1 MKMKTI
7 LVLGI
12 SILTLK
18 ITRADNHGNLINQIE
33 GEWIMYRGDQFE
45 IKKISSSKV
54 ESTFYDWKGNT
65 RIKRSSNLKLSSD
78 SAGKS
83 ETIIKQG
90 EKWQY
95 LAGGKEPTD
104 SSWTGLSFDAEKA
117 GWKTGEAGFGYG
129 DNDDK
134 TVLAEMQNKYTKVFI
149 RKEFEISEGSE
160 LKSLGLLIN
169 YDDAFVLHAN
179 GRRLLNSNSLIVNE
193 QTGEI
198 TVNNHEANNSEYF
211 SLNDYAGA
219 FKIGK
224 NVIAIEGHNTNLES
238 TDFTLDPQLL
248 IGGSGSFVETNRKA
262 VHESPQTNWFYKN
275 RSWNGKIDDL
285 RIWGRAL
292 SDDEVTALWNRGKGT
307 NEISKETSESLIG
320 HWPFDGNLKDAS
332 GKGRDGK
339 GYNSPGFAD
348 GKIGKALNLNGDNQY
363 VTLGGKSTDYTPESG
378 SITISLWFSANE
390 FDKRWQTLIAIG
402 DAGWSDW
409 RIHRHQLSNNI
420 SYSGGAWVRNN
431 TKINDGKMHHVVAVT
446 EKGKQVKLYI
456 DNVLVSNTG
465 NNGIGD
471 LQTDE
476 DGWLP
481 AVGANL
487 QGQINLSTPLEGE
500 FIPMQDSLRV
510 TAKPSPKAWVNNSHR
525 GLFRK
530 VDSPNEALLIAAR
543 KGDIEKVRTLI
554 KSGVDPNTTSP
565 NSYTALGYAAVGG
578 HLDIVK
584 LLLKNKADVNQSSRF
599 QKTPLNVTTGS
610 SEIDA
615 AKILIANGAKLNSRN
630 GNGGF
635 ATHEAAFWGQ
645 PLMLEFLLK
654 ENAFDPNLRTKN
666 GQTAIHYAIWKMQK
680 GQDELNKPFLECIKI
695 LLKHGTNPEIRGNG
709 NTAIQFAMSKGLDN
723 VVKLLQAQ

>member
-1 MKMKTI
+1 MFQ
-7 LVLGI
+7 
-12 SILTLK
+12 
-18 ITRADNHGNLINQIE
+18 ITHADNHGNLMKQIE
-33 GEWIMYRGDQFE
+33 GEWIIYRGDQFE
-45 IKKISSSKV
+45 IKKISNGKV
-54 ESTFYDWKGNT
+54 ESTFYDWKGNSQ
-65 RIKRSSNLKLSSD
+65 IKRSANLKLTSD

-83 ETIIKQG
+83 KTLIKNG

-95 LAGGKEPTD
+95 LAGGNNPND

-117 GWKTGEAGFGYG
+117 GWKTGEAGFGYA

-134 TVLAEMQNKYTKVFI
+134 TVLDDMQNKYTQVFI
-149 RKEFEISEGSE
+149 RKEFEIPEGAE
-160 LKSLGLLIN
+160 LKTLGLLIN

-179 GRRLLNSNSLIVNE
+179 GRRLFNSNNLIVNKE
-193 QTGEI
+193 TGEI
-198 TVNNHEANNSEYF
+198 TVNNHEANNAEYY

-219 FKIGK
+219 FKVGK

-238 TDFTLDPQLL
+238 SDFTLDPQLL
-248 IGGSGSFVETNRKA
+248 MGGSGSFVETDRKEN
-262 VHESPQTNWFYKN
+262 HESPQTEFFHKN

-292 SDDEVTALWNRGKGT
+292 SDDDVTALWNRSKGIS
-307 NEISKETSESLIG
+307 EITSEMSKSIIG
-320 HWPFDGNLKDAS
+320 HWPFDGNLKDTS

-339 GYNSPGFAD
+339 GHNSPGFTD
-348 GKIGKALNLNGDNQY
+348 GKIGKALNLNGENQY
-363 VTLGGKSTDYTPESG
+363 VTLGGKSVDYTPASG
-378 SITISLWFSANE
+378 SLTTSLWFSANK

-409 RIHRHQLSNNI
+409 RIHRHQLTNNI
-420 SYSGGAWVRNN
+420 SYIGGAFARNN
-431 TKINDGKMHHVVAVT
+431 TKINDGEMHHLVAVT

-456 DNVLVSNTG
+456 DNVLVFNTG

-471 LQTDE
+471 LQIDE

-530 VDSPNEALLIAAR
+530 VNLPDEALLIAAR
-543 KGDIEKVRTLI
+543 KGDIEKVGNLL
-554 KSGVDPNTTSP
+554 KAGVNPNTTSP
-565 NSYTALGYAAVGG
+565 NSYTALAYAAVGG

-599 QKTPLNVTTGS
+599 QKTPFNVTAGS
-610 SEIDA
+610 SQIEA
-615 AKILIANGAKLNSRN
+615 AKILIANGAKLNSIN
-630 GNGGF
+630 FNGGF

-645 PLMLEFLLK
+645 PTMLEFLLK
-654 ENAFDPNLRTKN
+654 DNAFDPNLRTKN
-666 GQTAIHYAIWKMQK
+666 GQTALHYAIWKMQK
-680 GQDELNKPFLECIKI
+680 NQGELNKPFLKCIKV
-695 LLKHGTNPEIRGNG
+695 LLKHGTNPEIRGND
-709 NTAIQFAMSKGLDN
+709 NTAIQFAMNKGLDN
-723 VVKLLQAQ
+723 VVTLLQAQ